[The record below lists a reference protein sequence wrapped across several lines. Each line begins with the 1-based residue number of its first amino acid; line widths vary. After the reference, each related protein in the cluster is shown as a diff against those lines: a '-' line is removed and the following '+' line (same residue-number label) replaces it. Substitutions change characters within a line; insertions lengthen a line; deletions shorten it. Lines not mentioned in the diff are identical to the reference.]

1 MVLKNCLHRVTCH
14 ATRNMSPLW
23 IHPKDMCA
31 PLKFGLKVGPKQDYK
46 NHKFQQ
52 PYLGIINLA
61 VTAVIL
67 SAAAL
72 HSPSLLSAH
81 RRCFLLTATALCSS
95 MMDHSCV
102 VAG

>member
-1 MVLKNCLHRVTCH
+1 MISVDKPNGNLTSIKLRYWHC
-14 ATRNMSPLW
+14 S
-23 IHPKDMCA
+23 KS
-31 PLKFGLKVGPKQDYK
+31 
-46 NHKFQQ
+46 
-52 PYLGIINLA
+52 LA